1 MTRIQDLRLR
11 AAGHEQV
18 SGLLIN
24 RETVRTVLPTRGLPL
39 RESLMCLKI
48 NRGREVFILV
58 VHVEAAALCVD
69 RIAFRPA
76 FECQFFFLDQGL
88 AVKNTDGVVA
98 WRGDPNFFC
107 GRYIDHA
114 VGRGID
120 VATALAR
127 ERLFINSAYTG
138 VGPVTDIHTPS
149 RRQSI
154 RRSVPERV

>member
-1 MTRIQDLRLR
+1 MLAVVNGIQDLRSR
-11 AAGHEQV
+11 TAGNEQV
-18 SGLLIN
+18 SGMWID
-24 RETVRTVLPTRGLPL
+24 REAVGTVLPTRGLPF

-76 FECQFFFLDQGL
+76 FECQFFFLAQGL
-88 AVKNTDGVVA
+88 AVQNTDGVVVA
-98 WRGDPNFFC
+98 WRGDPDFFC

-114 VGRGID
+114 VRSGIN

-127 ERLFINSAYTG
+127 DGLSSTAHN
-138 VGPVTDIHTPS
+138 
-149 RRQSI
+149 
-154 RRSVPERV
+154 